1 MSDLGILAQEQQIPK
16 ELFTILESQRYQ
28 LVIVKEKEQFKRLDG
43 LIIYLTN
50 EKSLPEAI
58 EWLLFSKSKVDV
70 FVWVISQN
78 LLGREQTIL
87 FELGANDVLC
97 VSDGI
102 EKLPYIIKNTFDRT
116 IQKKKETDHM
126 YPYSFLNEK
135 NQTVIINGQEVGL
148 TRTEFQFL
156 RVLFERVNTT
166 VTYEEVFKK
175 IWPNSFDVQT
185 LRIANIVFHLREK
198 IRDSKDFSIKTT
210 RSIGYLLKI
219 EKK

>member
-1 MSDLGILAQEQQIPK
+1 MSDLGILTDEQMFPT
-16 ELFTILESQRYQ
+16 ELFTVLQSQTYQ
-28 LVIVKEKEQFKRLDG
+28 LVDVKEKEQFEKLDG

-58 EWLLFSKSKVDV
+58 DWLIFSKSKSDV
-70 FVWVISQN
+70 FVWIISQN
-78 LLGREQTIL
+78 LLDREQTIL

-97 VSDGI
+97 VSEGI
-102 EKLPYIIKNTFDRT
+102 EKLPYIIKNTFERT
-116 IQKKKETDHM
+116 SQKKKETDSM
-126 YPYSFLNEK
+126 YPYSFLNDK

-166 VTYEEVFKK
+166 VTYEEVFRT
-175 IWPNSFDVQT
+175 IWPDSPDVQT
-185 LRIANIVFHLREK
+185 LRIANVVFHLREK

-210 RSIGYLLKI
+210 RSIGYILRI
-219 EKK
+219 EN

>member
-1 MSDLGILAQEQQIPK
+1 MSDLGILTDEQMFPT
-16 ELFTILESQRYQ
+16 ELFTVLQSQTYQ
-28 LVIVKEKEQFKRLDG
+28 LVDVKEKEQFEKLDG

-58 EWLLFSKSKVDV
+58 DWLIFSKSKSDV
-70 FVWVISQN
+70 FVWIISQN
-78 LLGREQTIL
+78 LLDREQTIL

-97 VSDGI
+97 VSEGI
-102 EKLPYIIKNTFDRT
+102 EKLPYIIKNTFERT
-116 IQKKKETDHM
+116 CQKKKETDSM
-126 YPYSFLNEK
+126 YPYSFLNDK

-166 VTYEEVFKK
+166 VTYEEVFRT
-175 IWPNSFDVQT
+175 IWPDSPDVQT
-185 LRIANIVFHLREK
+185 LRIANVVFHLREK

-210 RSIGYLLKI
+210 RSIGYILRI
-219 EKK
+219 EN

>member
-1 MSDLGILAQEQQIPK
+1 MSDLGILADEQMFPT
-16 ELFTILESQRYQ
+16 ELFTVLQSQTYQ
-28 LVIVKEKEQFKRLDG
+28 LIDVKEKEQFERLDG

-58 EWLLFSKSKVDV
+58 DWLIFSKSKSDV
-70 FVWVISQN
+70 FVWIISQN
-78 LLGREQTIL
+78 LLDREQTIL

-116 IQKKKETDHM
+116 NQKKKETDSM
-126 YPYSFLNEK
+126 FPYSFLNDK
-135 NQTVIINGQEVGL
+135 NQTVVVNGQEVGL

-166 VTYEEVFKK
+166 VTYEEVFRT
-175 IWPNSFDVQT
+175 IWPDSPDVQT
-185 LRIANIVFHLREK
+185 LRIANVVFHLREK
-198 IRDSKDFSIKTT
+198 IKESKDFSIKTT
-210 RSIGYLLKI
+210 RSIGYLLRI
-219 EKK
+219 EK